1 MKEKKNIEEIP
12 KTEEE
17 SIKKL
22 SIWGRIRRI
31 LKDLKYEI
39 KDDFNTIIHMDKR
52 VLFTEIFSSR
62 YFILFLFFI
71 ILLKTLLFSVDTVF
85 NRALIWPWYIRQTSF
100 FIVIMVSP
108 LLLCRNSR
116 TRFTLGMILNFLI
129 SVLLVADEMY
139 YLYASNII
147 SVIQAGNLQYKDE
160 IIAALPSLFRIR
172 QLLYFIDFP
181 IIFGFLISKKIKI
194 YKVKEFKFK
203 PIIIMTFIIGILCT
217 YYHFVPESL
226 ELVSGFIYNKRS
238 SVRYGTIYGYHF
250 VDVKNAITHNRE
262 TVYDTFDDMLP
273 AYNEM
278 KNKQNELNPINETYA
293 GIAEGKNVIILQLES
308 VQNFVVGATINGKE
322 ITPNLNAFLTDNV
335 HVKNMH
341 ATSYTTTSDS
351 EHSVITSLYP
361 LENGEAF
368 SKYYG
373 NTYDDIFGNFK
384 DSGYHTMYAH
394 GNYAY
399 FWNRKNVTSKL
410 KLDDVKFLE
419 DFEDTSELIRTYL
432 SDELLYRQT
441 VEYFAEAVAKG
452 EPVLYD
458 LVAASS
464 HKPYELAGIIDK
476 YSKVSIDVGDLLGT
490 ELGNYLEACNY
501 ADYAFGIFVDLLKEK
516 GLYDDTVIVVF
527 GDHYGMQMYDDNLKN
542 YLGYS
547 QSEYNDIRMQFE
559 FSNVLCGMKIPGV
572 SNVEI
577 DEPISKS
584 DIKPTLAQ
592 ICNVKDDFS
601 MGTSMFNR
609 KSYVTINNGKIITKN
624 YYFDGESWYL
634 IETGEKIDMDSLSE
648 EERETLRTYEQEAV
662 KELDISNSVV
672 INNLLLDNNF
682 DVQEPENTENVG
694 E

>member
-1 MKEKKNIEEIP
+1 MKF
-12 KTEEE
+12 
-17 SIKKL
+17 
-22 SIWGRIRRI
+22 G
-31 LKDLKYEI
+31 
-39 KDDFNTIIHMDKR
+39 
-52 VLFTEIFSSR
+52 
-62 YFILFLFFI
+62 
-71 ILLKTLLFSVDTVF
+71 
-85 NRALIWPWYIRQTSF
+85 
-100 FIVIMVSP
+100 
-108 LLLCRNSR
+108 
-116 TRFTLGMILNFLI
+116 
-129 SVLLVADEMY
+129 
-139 YLYASNII
+139 
-147 SVIQAGNLQYKDE
+147 IQWQSEQYNG
-160 IIAALPSLFRIR
+160 IA
-172 QLLYFIDFP
+172 
-181 IIFGFLISKKIKI
+181 
-194 YKVKEFKFK
+194 
-203 PIIIMTFIIGILCT
+203 
-217 YYHFVPESL
+217 
-226 ELVSGFIYNKRS
+226 
-238 SVRYGTIYGYHF
+238 
-250 VDVKNAITHNRE
+250 
-262 TVYDTFDDMLP
+262 
-273 AYNEM
+273 
-278 KNKQNELNPINETYA
+278 KNK
-293 GIAEGKNVIILQLES
+293 NVFVIQLES
-308 VQNFVVGATINGKE
+308 VQEFVIGAQINGKE
-322 ITPNLNAFLTDNV
+322 ITPNLNQFFNENINIT
-335 HVKNMH
+335 NMH
-341 ATSYTTTSDS
+341 ASSYTTTADA
-351 EHSVITSLYP
+351 EHSFITAIYP
-361 LENGEAF
+361 SENGEAF
-368 SKYYG
+368 SKYYA
-373 NTYDDIFGNFK
+373 NTYDDIFKNFK
-384 DSGYHTMYAH
+384 KAGYTNIYAH
-394 GNYAY
+394 GNYDT
-399 FWNRKNVTSKL
+399 FWNRKNVFSKYQVD
-410 KLDDVKFLE
+410 KVYFMN

-547 QSEYNDIRMQFE
+547 QSEYNDIRMQYE